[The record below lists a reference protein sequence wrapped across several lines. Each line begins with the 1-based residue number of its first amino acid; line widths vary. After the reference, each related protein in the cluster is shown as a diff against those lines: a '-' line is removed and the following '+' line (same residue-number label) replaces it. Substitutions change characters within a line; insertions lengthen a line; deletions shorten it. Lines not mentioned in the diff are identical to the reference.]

1 MPEYK
6 QYFDEVTQ
14 QWDKMRKSFFSE
26 AVRNKAFSTACVQ
39 RDKTAPDIGAGTGF
53 ITEGLI
59 HYGLKVIAV
68 DHHEAMLEKMKKAC
82 SVL

>member
-1 MPEYK
+1 
-6 QYFDEVTQ
+6 
-14 QWDKMRKSFFSE
+14 MRKSFFSE

-39 RDKTAPDIGAGTGF
+39 RGKTAADTGAGTGF

-59 HYGLKVIAV
+59 HNGLKVIAV
-68 DHHEAMLEKMKKAC
+68 DHSEAVLEEMRKAC